1 MTHRARARARPRR
14 WTRDT
19 STPFRHAFPS
29 AYLFR
34 DVSFV
39 HVQAD
44 GRGTP
49 PPASPIPARTTPSR
63 VTGTPASRACPPA
76 RNPRS
81 RNRAPIT
88 GQPALLLFDTC
99 DRNCRKI
106 EDRCERDARGRFF
119 LVTRGLAAR
128 SRSVVSSNTMRRY
141 CIHYTR
147 PRRSRRTFCANT
159 RTPLDATRN
168 QKERE
173 VTSRSSPRSRPRGSP
188 SPRPRRMPSSRQNP
202 PRPRRAPR
210 SR

>member
-1 MTHRARARARPRR
+1 MTHRARARARARR

-34 DVSFV
+34 DVSSV
-39 HVQAD
+39 HVQAG

-88 GQPALLLFDTC
+88 GWPAGASPVRHANVENVENVENRGSVL
-99 DRNCRKI
+99 RG
-106 EDRCERDARGRFF
+106 ARGRF
-119 LVTRGLAAR
+119 TR
-128 SRSVVSSNTMRRY
+128 VSKRAPEAS
-141 CIHYTR
+141 
-147 PRRSRRTFCANT
+147 SRRIRCDGTVYIT
-159 RTPLDATRN
+159 RAHDGPPPHARTLEHRSTMLAKPPERN
-168 QKERE
+168 

-188 SPRPRRMPSSRQNP
+188 SPRPPRMPSSRQSA

>member
-1 MTHRARARARPRR
+1 MTHRARARARARR

-34 DVSFV
+34 DVSSV
-39 HVQAD
+39 HVQAG

-88 GQPALLLFDTC
+88 GLASRRFSCSTANVENVENVENRRSVL
-99 DRNCRKI
+99 RG
-106 EDRCERDARGRFF
+106 ARARF
-119 LVTRGLAAR
+119 TRGLVRALPKRHLVEYDATVLYTLHAPTTDR
-128 SRSVVSSNTMRRY
+128 RRTREHSNTARQCSRNLPSETSHPAVLHVHAHEAHLPR
-141 CIHYTR
+141 CLLYT
-147 PRRSRRTFCANT
+147 
-159 RTPLDATRN
+159 
-168 QKERE
+168 
-173 VTSRSSPRSRPRGSP
+173 SP
-188 SPRPRRMPSSRQNP
+188 SPRD
-202 PRPRRAPR
+202 
-210 SR
+210 

>member
-34 DVSFV
+34 DVSSV
-39 HVQAD
+39 HVQAG

-99 DRNCRKI
+99 DQKCRKI
-106 EDRCERDARGRFF
+106 DRSMRERRARALFSCDAGSRGALPKRRVVQYDATVLYTLHAPTTKPPHFLREHSNTARRDAK
-119 LVTRGLAAR
+119 
-128 SRSVVSSNTMRRY
+128 
-141 CIHYTR
+141 
-147 PRRSRRTFCANT
+147 P
-159 RTPLDATRN
+159 
-168 QKERE
+168 KERE